1 MKNKKKHI
9 FLVVLLSMVAL
20 IFFYV
25 YKFTFGHYVLEDKT
39 EFGEVILFGDS
50 PDYFDLN
57 YDGPYIS
64 YHKNYAEI
72 IEINKKNKDNHHPF
86 KINISVE
93 DTIKLKDIV
102 FNCITDSSEY
112 SSKRNFTFK
121 INKNICRLPSKI
133 NSKNSKILIIS
144 DIEGNF
150 DKLYNILL
158 SNRVI
163 DKNYKWTFENNYL
176 VLNGDFIDRGLNS
189 IQVLWLIYE
198 LERQSKNV
206 IFLLGN
212 HEEMNCRGNSKYNSR
227 KQDALNIILR
237 SNSSYYF
244 HENSEIG
251 KWLRQKNSV
260 QIIDDIMIMHGG
272 FSPNLLKERLS
283 LDTINLIISKNLG
296 IKKHLIKGN
305 IEKLVLG
312 DSGPLWYR
320 GYFEEHDEYS
330 KAKQKDIDEI
340 CNYYAVNKIIV
351 GHTIVDEIKTHYKG
365 KVIGIDVSRH
375 SDIKK
380 NKPSGL
386 LIENN
391 KFFALDELGRKFPI
405 K

>member
-1 MKNKKKHI
+1 MINKSKNI
-9 FLVVLLSMVAL
+9 FLLILLSMVAI

-64 YHKNYAEI
+64 YHNNYAEI
-72 IEINKKNKDNHHPF
+72 IEINKKNKDDHHPF

-93 DTIKLKDIV
+93 DTIKLKDRAFI
-102 FNCITDSSEY
+102 CITDSSEY

-121 INKNICRLPSKI
+121 INKNIRRLPSKI

-144 DIEGNF
+144 DIEGDF

-163 DKNYKWTFENNYL
+163 DKNYKWTFDNNYL

-206 IFLLGN
+206 IFLIGN

-244 HENSEIG
+244 QENSEIG

-260 QIIDDIMIMHGG
+260 QIIDDKMIMHGG
-272 FSPNLLKERLS
+272 FSPTLLKERLS

-305 IEKLVLG
+305 LETLVLG

-330 KAKQKDIDEI
+330 KATQIDIDEI
-340 CNYYAVNKIIV
+340 CNYYDVNKIIV
-351 GHTIVDEIKTHYKG
+351 GHTIVNEIKSSYNG
-365 KVIGIDVSRH
+365 KIIGIDVMRY
-375 SDIKK
+375 SDDSK
-380 NKPSGL
+380 NKPSVL
-386 LIENN
+386 LIEEEQIFAVDSHGK
-391 KFFALDELGRKFPI
+391 KFLVK
-405 K
+405 